1 MAREPLAVTLNT
13 LHNVTYYQRLM
24 AQMRTAIASD
34 TFAVFATTMLS
45 AEAARRGEGATSCP
59 V

>member
-24 AQMRTAIASD
+24 AEMRAAIASD
-34 TFAVFATTMLS
+34 AFAAFAATTLATFAPS
-45 AEAARRGEGATSCP
+45 EEGSSCLA
-59 V
+59 

>member
-1 MAREPLAVTLNT
+1 
-13 LHNVTYYQRLM
+13 M

-34 TFAVFATTMLS
+34 TFAVFAATMLS